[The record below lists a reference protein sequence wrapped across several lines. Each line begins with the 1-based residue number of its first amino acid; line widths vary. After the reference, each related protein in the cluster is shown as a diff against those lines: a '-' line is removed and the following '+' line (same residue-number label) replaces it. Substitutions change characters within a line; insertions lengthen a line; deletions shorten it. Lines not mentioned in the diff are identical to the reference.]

1 MNYINDL
8 FAKYE
13 IRKSKKQKTEFIE
26 WIKDIAIKNKWD
38 VEVTKDSF
46 GARNIVIGNP
56 DDAKVIFTAHY
67 DTCARMIVPNF
78 ITPKNIFIYILYQVL
93 LCAVLMAPCVVLC
106 ALLWKVF
113 SLEFTFALDLSYLL
127 LLGVLFLMMFG
138 PANKH
143 TANDNTSGVATILG
157 LIDKFDSK
165 KDKVAMI
172 LFDFEEIGLVGSSSF
187 SSKNKNIAKNTL
199 LVNFDCVSDGNTML
213 FVLNK
218 NTKDLLDKFK
228 TSYESNDDVTTDV
241 VTKGVFYP
249 SDQACFKKGVG
260 VCAIKHNKLFKSG
273 YIDRIHTVKDT
284 VFRKEN
290 IEFLVEGSYRL
301 YKNITK

>member
-13 IRKSKKQKTEFIE
+13 IRKSKKQKTKFIE
-26 WIKDIAIKNKWD
+26 WIKDVAVKNKWD
-38 VEVTKDSF
+38 VEVSKGSF

-56 DDAKVIFTAHY
+56 KEAKVIFTAHY

-78 ITPKNIFIYILYQVL
+78 ITPKNIFVYLLYQIL
-93 LCAVLMAPCVVLC
+93 LCVVLMVPCGVLC
-106 ALLWKVF
+106 AILWKVF
-113 SLEFTFALDLSYLL
+113 SLEFTRALDISYLL
-127 LLGVLFLMMFG
+127 LLGILFLMLFG

-157 LIDKFDSK
+157 LIDKFDGK

-187 SSKNKNIAKNTL
+187 SSKNKDISKNTL
-199 LVNFDCVSDGNTML
+199 LVNFDCVSDGTTML

-218 NTKDLLDKFK
+218 NTRDLLDTFK
-228 TSYESNDDVTTDV
+228 KSYESNEDVTADV
-241 VTKGVFYP
+241 VVNGVFYP

-260 VCAIKHNKLFKSG
+260 VCAMKHNKLFKSG
-273 YIDRIHTVKDT
+273 YIDKIHTIKDT
-284 VFRKEN
+284 AFRKEN
-290 IEFLVEGSYRL
+290 IEFLVDGSYEL